1 MQRLLAAHHVRC
13 YAARMADSL
22 DATLLEL
29 FDAERKVRSLHD
41 KIAQAKEDD
50 ATEALAKA
58 LDAATKEADEGES
71 ALRLVRIAELLG
83 EFEGPRVVDLL
94 VDILGS
100 TLDEPRSAAGAEL
113 EALAFDRFKEVAKG
127 LERALKRLPV
137 GSPALPELPYILAE
151 VPEPGVL
158 KLLGEFVR
166 HDDADAVAA
175 AIEVSVEIGD
185 PAFVKSLKPLVDDNR
200 TVELAD
206 DIGEGESEV
215 TIGELAQEAIELL
228 EGVVSPEEEEL
239 VPAPASKRGGGS
251 GGPKKGR

>member
-1 MQRLLAAHHVRC
+1 
-13 YAARMADSL
+13 MADSL
-22 DATLLEL
+22 DAMLLEL

-41 KIAQAKEDD
+41 RVAQAKEDE

-58 LDAATKEADEGES
+58 FDAATKEADEGES
-71 ALRLVRIAELLG
+71 ALRLVRIAGLLG

-100 TLDEPRSAAGAEL
+100 NLDEPRSAAGAEL
-113 EALAFDRFKEVAKG
+113 EGLAFDRFKEVAKG
-127 LERALKRLPV
+127 IERALKRLPS

-158 KLLGEFVR
+158 KLLGEFLR

-185 PAFVKSLKPLVDDNR
+185 PAFVKNLRPLVEDTR
-200 TVELAD
+200 AVELAD
-206 DIGEGESEV
+206 ELNEGESEV

-228 EGVVSPEEEEL
+228 EGVGEPEDEEL
-239 VPAPASKRGGGS
+239 VPAPNPQSKRGGGS